1 MGEIELCVRMREQTR
16 RQGGQAGRQAE
27 AIRPGKERRGPTWEI
42 FDMDFLSH
50 FWWNVM
56 SSALS

>member
-1 MGEIELCVRMREQTR
+1 MREQTR

>member
-1 MGEIELCVRMREQTR
+1 MCENEGTDKKAG
-16 RQGGQAGRQAE
+16 RQGREAGRQAE
-27 AIRPGKERRGPTWEI
+27 AIRPGKERRGPTWEV